1 MAILS
6 CPYCNKKGLSLFKK
20 FCLSPGSSVK
30 CQNCGENIGLP
41 SGKYIISMLP
51 ISISIFLSMMGAK
64 FYVFIIAVI
73 LMIIMVLGWVPIVK
87 KDSE

>member
-6 CPYCNKKGLSLFKK
+6 CPYCNKKGLPLFKK
-20 FCLSPGSSVK
+20 LCLRPGSSVK
-30 CQNCGENIGLP
+30 CQNCGEKIGLP
-41 SGKYIISMLP
+41 SGKYTISMLP

-64 FYVFIIAVI
+64 FYVFIIACI
-73 LMIIMVLGWVPIVK
+73 LMIIMVLVWVPIVK